1 MKKYLL
7 VIVFLFCCGCVKTP
21 SGITVDPNAVT
32 KIEAVTEGG
41 ASILVQLTP
50 ILGPLAALIGGGIL
64 GALQIWR
71 KVKPQILEAQGE
83 AEISYAVT
91 ESLVEAIEL
100 LKKEQPEQWK
110 KLGSFID
117 TAFKSAKIDTKIL
130 ENVIRGIRGL
140 PPKG

>member
-7 VIVFLFCCGCVKTP
+7 VIAFLFCCGCVSTS
-21 SGITVDPNAVT
+21 SGMKVDPNAVA

-41 ASILVQLTP
+41 ASILVQLAP
-50 ILGPLAALIGGGIL
+50 ILGSLAGLIGGGVL

-71 KVKPQILEAQGE
+71 KLKPKILEAQGE
-83 AEISYAVT
+83 AEVSYTVT

-117 TAFKSAKIDTKIL
+117 IELKSAGIDVKIL